1 MNKEIK
7 KTQTELTEQEL
18 DKVAGGATT
27 VKSSKSNSQDTPVA
41 PPPALPLKR

>member
-7 KTQTELTEQEL
+7 KAQSELTEQEL
-18 DKVAGGATT
+18 DQVAGRTTT